1 MNSKGNVFWGI
12 FLLVAAA
19 FIVVGNMGLF
29 GDISF
34 WTIGFSIVLLA
45 WFVRSLFKVR
55 FGGMLFSLAFAAI
68 LFDEVLNIED
78 ITPWPVRIG
87 NKVGGQ
93 LVDEQVS
100 DDEIF
105 KCEMAFGSSVKYVN
119 STNLKFVNL
128 ESSFGNLT
136 VYFDEAKLSEGSV
149 HISVENSFGKM
160 SLFVPKEWD
169 TNVNVDR
176 AFGNVSEIGRPT
188 RESEAKVYIEGETN
202 FGQLE
207 INYI

>member
-1 MNSKGNVFWGI
+1 MNNKFIKDNIHLEKGEAYEWYEYKE
-12 FLLVAAA
+12 
-19 FIVVGNMGLF
+19 IVHWINQ
-29 GDISF
+29 
-34 WTIGFSIVLLA
+34 
-45 WFVRSLFKVR
+45 KVKD
-55 FGGMLFSLAFAAI
+55 G
-68 LFDEVLNIED
+68 
-78 ITPWPVRIG
+78 
-87 NKVGGQ
+87 
-93 LVDEQVS
+93 
-100 DDEIF
+100 
-105 KCEMAFGSSVKYVN
+105 
-119 STNLKFVNL
+119 KFVNL

>member
-78 ITPWPVRIG
+78 ITPWPVLGAALLGTIG
-87 NKVGGQ
+87 
-93 LVDEQVS
+93 L
-100 DDEIF
+100 DEIF